1 MSEGQ
6 SGGRGGD
13 RGGQRIVS
21 LLPSATEILF
31 ALGLGDEVRAVTH
44 ECDFPAA
51 ALGKPHITR
60 SLLAPNLSSGEI
72 DAAVR
77 EQLVADAHSLY
88 TIDRTLLAEIAPTLI
103 VTQRLCEVCAVA
115 YDDVLEAVRSLPTR
129 PEVINLEPERLEDV
143 LADIARVGAATGRQ
157 AAAAALLADLRGR
170 ITAVRERIARAAS
183 RPRVAFIE
191 WIDPIFCGGHW
202 NPELIA
208 MAGGE
213 DGIGHVGERSQQVEW
228 ARVAAYQPEVMV
240 IAACGFTEE
249 RARQDEPLLRAYPGF
264 DDLPCARA
272 DRVHFVDGAAYFS
285 RPGPRLV
292 DSLELLARL
301 IHPELFAGGMDGDA
315 SGLTPGLS
323 AIEHQ

>member
-1 MSEGQ
+1 MSE
-6 SGGRGGD
+6 
-13 RGGQRIVS
+13 QRIIS

-31 ALGLGDEVRAVTH
+31 ALGLDAEVRAVTH
-44 ECDFPAA
+44 ECDYPAE
-51 ALGKPHITR
+51 ALTKPHITR

-88 TIDRTLLAEIAPTLI
+88 TIDRNLLAEIAPTLI

-115 YDDVLEAVRSLPTR
+115 YDEVLEAVRSLPQR
-129 PEVINLEPERLEDV
+129 PQVINLEPERLDDV
-143 LADIARVGAATGRQ
+143 LRDIETVGVATQRQ
-157 AAAAALLADLRGR
+157 AEASALVASLRQR
-170 ITAVRERIARAAS
+170 VEAVRERVAKATT

-208 MAGGE
+208 LAGGE
-213 DGIGHVGERSQQVEW
+213 DGIGQLGERSEQVAWE
-228 ARVAAYQPEVMV
+228 RVAAYQPEVMIV
-240 IAACGFTEE
+240 AACGFTEE
-249 RARQDEPLLRAYPGF
+249 RSRQDEPLLRAYPGF
-264 DDLPCARA
+264 AELPCARDA
-272 DRVHFVDGAAYFS
+272 RIHFVDGAAYFS

-301 IHPELFAGGMDGDA
+301 IHPELFAGDA
-315 SGLTPGLS
+315 AVRTPLAAHEQAG
-323 AIEHQ
+323 

>member
-1 MSEGQ
+1 MAE
-6 SGGRGGD
+6 
-13 RGGQRIVS
+13 QRIVS

-31 ALGLGDEVRAVTH
+31 ALGLDAEVRAVTH
-44 ECDFPAA
+44 ECDYPAA

-60 SLLAPNLSSGEI
+60 SLLAPDLSSGEI

-88 TIDRTLLAEIAPTLI
+88 TIDRALLAEIAPTLI

-115 YDDVLEAVRSLPTR
+115 YDEVLEAVRSLPTR
-129 PEVINLEPERLEDV
+129 PTVINLEPERLDDV
-143 LADIARVGAATGRQ
+143 LADIEGVGAVTGRQ

-170 ITAVRERIARAAS
+170 IAAVRERVAQAAS

-202 NPELIA
+202 NPELIE

-213 DGIGHVGERSQQVEW
+213 DGIGRVGERSQQVEW
-228 ARVAAYQPEVMV
+228 AQVAAYQPEVMV

-264 DDLPCARA
+264 AELPCARA
-272 DRVHFVDGAAYFS
+272 GRVHFVDGAAYFS

-292 DSLELLARL
+292 DSLELLARF
-301 IHPELFAGGMDGDA
+301 IHPELFAGDVDGDA
-315 SGLTPGLS
+315 SGLTSGPR
-323 AIEHQ
+323 AIERL

>member
-1 MSEGQ
+1 MSE
-6 SGGRGGD
+6 
-13 RGGQRIVS
+13 QRIVS

-31 ALGLGDEVRAVTH
+31 ALGLGAEVRAVTH
-44 ECDFPAA
+44 ECDYPAG
-51 ALGKPHITR
+51 ALSKPHITR
-60 SLLAPNLSSGEI
+60 SLLAPDLSSGEI

-88 TIDRTLLAEIAPTLI
+88 TIDRELLARIAPTLI

-115 YDDVLEAVRSLPTR
+115 YDEVLEAVRALPER
-129 PEVINLEPERLEDV
+129 PQVINLEPERLDDV
-143 LADIARVGAATGRQ
+143 LSDIERVGVATWRE
-157 AAAAALLADLRGR
+157 AEAAALVASLRQR
-170 ITAVRERIARAAS
+170 VDAVRQAIARAAT

-208 MAGGE
+208 LAGGE
-213 DGIGHVGERSQQVEW
+213 DGIGRVGERSEQVPWE
-228 ARVAAYQPEVMV
+228 RIAAYQPEVMV

-249 RARQDEPLLRAYPGF
+249 RSRQDEPLLRAYPEF

-272 DRVHFVDGAAYFS
+272 GRVHFVDGAAYFS

-292 DSLELLARL
+292 DSLEILARL
-301 IHPELFAGGMDGDA
+301 IHPEVFDA
-315 SGLTPGLS
+315 TDHARAAAAPG
-323 AIEHQ
+323 QR

>member
-1 MSEGQ
+1 MSE
-6 SGGRGGD
+6 
-13 RGGQRIVS
+13 QRIIS

-31 ALGLGDEVRAVTH
+31 ALGLDADVRVVTH
-44 ECDFPAA
+44 ECDYPAG
-51 ALGKPHITR
+51 ALSKPHITR

-88 TIDRTLLAEIAPTLI
+88 TIDRALLAEIAPTLI

-115 YDDVLEAVRSLPTR
+115 YDEVLEAVRSLPTR
-129 PEVINLEPERLEDV
+129 PEVINLEPERLDDV
-143 LADIARVGAATGRQ
+143 LRDIERVGAATNREAEADALVGSLRQ
-157 AAAAALLADLRGR
+157 RVEAVRQRVAAAR
-170 ITAVRERIARAAS
+170 T

-208 MAGGE
+208 LAGGE
-213 DGIGHVGERSQQVEW
+213 DGIGRLGERSEQVAWE
-228 ARVAAYQPEVMV
+228 RIVAYQPEVMV

-249 RARQDEPLLRAYPGF
+249 RSRQDEPLLRAYPGF
-264 DDLPCARA
+264 ADLPCARSG
-272 DRVHFVDGAAYFS
+272 RVHFVDGAAYFS

-301 IHPELFAGGMDGDA
+301 IHPELFPERE
-315 SGLTPGLS
+315 TPTMATLS
-323 AIEHQ
+323 QSEA

>member
-6 SGGRGGD
+6 SGDRGGD

-213 DGIGHVGERSQQVEW
+213 DGIGHVGERSQQVDW
-228 ARVAAYQPEVMV
+228 ARVNAYQPEVMV

>member
-6 SGGRGGD
+6 SGD

-228 ARVAAYQPEVMV
+228 ARVNAYQPEVMV

>member
-1 MSEGQ
+1 MGYQVSEAQGMA
-6 SGGRGGD
+6 SASNSE
-13 RGGQRIVS
+13 QRIIS

-31 ALGLGDEVRAVTH
+31 ALGLDDAVRAVTH
-44 ECDFPAA
+44 ECDYPNA
-51 ALGKPHITR
+51 ALSKPHITR

-88 TIDRTLLAEIAPTLI
+88 TIDRALLAEIDPTLI

-115 YDDVLEAVRSLPTR
+115 YDEVLEAVRSLSRR
-129 PEVINLEPERLEDV
+129 PPVINLEPERLDNV
-143 LADIARVGAATGRQ
+143 LRDIEVVGVATRRE
-157 AAAAALLADLRGR
+157 AEAAALVASLRDRIERVRGTAALAA
-170 ITAVRERIARAAS
+170 T

-191 WIDPIFCGGHW
+191 WLDPIFCGGHW

-208 MAGGE
+208 IAGGV
-213 DGIGHVGERSQQVEW
+213 DNIGKLGARSEQVAWERII
-228 ARVAAYQPEVMV
+228 ADQPEVMV

-249 RARQDEPLLRAYPGF
+249 RARHDEPLLRALPGF
-264 DDLPCARA
+264 AGLPCAQA
-272 DRVHFVDGAAYFS
+272 GRVHFVDGAAYFS

-301 IHPELFAGGMDGDA
+301 IHPDLFAPERT
-315 SGLTPGLS
+315 L
-323 AIEHQ
+323 

>member
-1 MSEGQ
+1 MNE
-6 SGGRGGD
+6 
-13 RGGQRIVS
+13 QRIIS

-31 ALGLGDEVRAVTH
+31 ALGLDAEVRAVTH
-44 ECDFPAA
+44 ECDYPAA
-51 ALGKPHITR
+51 ALTKPHITR

-88 TIDRTLLAEIAPTLI
+88 TIDRALLAEIAPTLI

-115 YDDVLEAVRSLPTR
+115 YDDVLEAVRSLPAR
-129 PEVINLEPERLEDV
+129 PEVINLEPERLDDV
-143 LADIARVGAATGRQ
+143 LRDIERVGAATDRE
-157 AAAAALLADLRGR
+157 AEAAALVGSLRQR
-170 ITAVRERIARAAS
+170 VEAVRQRVAAATT

-191 WIDPIFCGGHW
+191 WLDPIFCGGHW

-208 MAGGE
+208 LAGGE
-213 DGIGHVGERSQQVEW
+213 DGIGRLGERSEQVAWE
-228 ARVAAYQPEVMV
+228 RIVAYQPEVMV

-249 RARQDEPLLRAYPGF
+249 RSRQDEPLLRAYPGF
-264 DDLPCARA
+264 AGLPCAQSG
-272 DRVHFVDGAAYFS
+272 RVHFVDGAAYFS

-301 IHPELFAGGMDGDA
+301 IHPELFPQREMPSTAIPIQSDA
-315 SGLTPGLS
+315 
-323 AIEHQ
+323 

>member
-1 MSEGQ
+1 MSE
-6 SGGRGGD
+6 D
-13 RGGQRIVS
+13 RAEDQGGQHIIS

-31 ALGLGDEVRAVTH
+31 ALGLGDAVCAVTH

-51 ALGKPHITR
+51 ALRKPHITR

-77 EQLVADAHSLY
+77 AQLVADAHSLY
-88 TIDRTLLAEIAPTLI
+88 TIDRALLAEIAPTLI

-115 YDDVLEAVRSLPTR
+115 YDEVLEAVRSLPMR
-129 PEVINLEPERLEDV
+129 PAVINLEPERLDDV
-143 LADIARVGAATGRQ
+143 LADIVRVGAATGRQ
-157 AAAAALLADLRGR
+157 AAAATLLADLRGR
-170 ITAVRERIARAAS
+170 IAAVRERVARATS

-208 MAGGE
+208 LAGGE
-213 DGIGHVGERSQQVEW
+213 DSIGRVGERSQQVEW
-228 ARVAAYQPEVMV
+228 SQVTAYQPEVMV

-249 RARQDEPLLRAYPGF
+249 RSRQDEPLLRAYPGF
-264 DDLPCARA
+264 ADLPCAHA
-272 DRVHFVDGAAYFS
+272 GRVHFVDGAAYFS

-292 DSLELLARL
+292 ESLELLARL
-301 IHPELFAGGMDGDA
+301 IHPELFARGAHGDA
-315 SGLTPGLS
+315 SALTPDLS
-323 AIEHQ
+323 AIDHT